1 MTDKIPAR
9 FLVGEVLLQ
18 SLSIDAVCSFKTVLS
33 FEKLINVHLKFA
45 DILKINP
52 MKFLKTNQSSSHD
65 G

>member
-33 FEKLINVHLKFA
+33 FEETDQRSFEICRHIE
-45 DILKINP
+45 D
-52 MKFLKTNQSSSHD
+52 QSHEIPQNESII
-65 G
+65 